1 MDSQTLHMWLDG
13 YREAWEQQDPE
24 QAAELFSED
33 AVYYETP
40 FAEPFSGREAIRRYW
55 LLGAASAQQDI
66 TFGFEVVGISGSVGV
81 ARWTASF
88 TRVPS
93 GARVELDGVLVA
105 TFGDRGRCTVFREW
119 WHRRETLRCRTR
131 PAAPTRRASRQKRPA
146 CPS

>member
-1 MDSQTLHMWLDG
+1 MWLDG

-66 TFGFEVVGISGSVGV
+66 TFGFEVVGISGSVRPGTMYRFSGMV
-81 ARWTASF
+81 ASARDHRELRHLRW
-88 TRVPS
+88 
-93 GARVELDGVLVA
+93 ARP
-105 TFGDRGRCTVFREW
+105 
-119 WHRRETLRCRTR
+119 LRCRTR